1 VYDYRQNQLRDPKN
15 DFNMTTALGVTA
27 AIAAAAAGGFGLSR
41 LLKRAPRVVTK
52 EYAPES
58 SAVRQYAPASP
69 EVRQAKAYSKTTPD
83 VAPSK
88 VVEQPPVVTEIT
100 AKPARDR
107 AQELV
112 DEYLGDIDLEQQGF
126 APQTKTEQM
135 QQLAELN
142 RQHGIVR
149 RAIESKGKKIL
160 TEIQNEA
167 KPFNLSYIEST
178 GAKAPDLTSVQQS
191 EAPQLAAQQRAA
203 FESGEDQV
211 TGRYKHMLQLNED
224 LDTSQID
231 VMEAIAEHQY
241 RVGMEQEP
249 PGFAAF
255 SRDAERIAS
264 TSNQI
269 QSSPQN
275 LSPVN
280 NVNREVIQ
288 TNNPFDMT
296 EEEFET
302 MGEYGTKVL
311 GEIYERGGRS
321 VTDLTGEV
329 EINPRAARQLR
340 KEGGI
345 QVRRGNTIPLS
356 QFSDTPARERIGVN
370 RFTPDEIL
378 ERTMAAASYPRHI
391 RDQILNPNVSR
402 EEIREFLGTTPQ
414 IRGGAVSNN
423 PTMEIAGGARASMPD
438 ALVEELQTAGVGG
451 IGLTHAY
458 TDDLSLLGQKEK
470 LERAGFTF
478 DPNTGNWVQEIDDVT
493 HTAAIDDGYT
503 FDEHATDYGDTEGVG
518 NLLIST
524 ETFNE
529 KTNKGKTLVPGSIEY
544 MRGARSGSERQERVY
559 DTVLPFRR
567 NSEGE
572 ETTGLLVQ
580 ANPELSFGRQLRS
593 RDVGRRTPMGISSE
607 DVSTQGSKLIGGV
620 QGTVNTVSRFITTQ
634 PTSDYTNTF
643 KKVPYIKGGLM
654 YGVDGRPYV
663 PQTRLLTGEE
673 EPLVGKK
680 RTPLKGEP
688 GWTTHPSAPLEPL
701 ALERAELE
709 QVAQDAKNAYFN
721 NPSVKAGYLQRN
733 KPELLAAG
741 REAGKTLDEIGEAF
755 DYQGFIIEAV
765 NNYLM
770 EEKGIDLPL
779 LKLKENEK
787 IGSSYYSTEA
797 HAFVTNL
804 LKTEKHTPI
813 YGTPVKTD
821 QAGNP
826 LIKGFKT
833 GTDRRTGRTFT
844 TKYPDYALE
853 SEEQIP
859 IPGRHQ
865 VKGSGGV
872 DPMTVDDEGY
882 SNDVAYF
889 APRIEPSHNRRTLQ
903 ELKRL
908 GVDAGTVLGVPRSTP
923 TGEAMSMMREAM
935 ETPKTGVG
943 TRNVPTFDPITGRLL
958 GKTNI
963 STLNI
968 GSFARTQNPYTGN
981 AAAAMGPASLA
992 STGNY
997 QHLERDLQAKL
1008 APVAQV
1014 PLAGIS
1020 SATRVTPAQLDQLNQ
1035 FALTAN
1041 LTPGGYVRQGAL
1053 RLNKGNELAARRQAE
1068 AVYPLIKLTSNDA
1081 LVRQQEMAKLQ
1092 TALAGNLDAPIL
1104 SGVGPLSEG
1113 ETIQRYGMTGSN
1125 LAQFG
1130 NALMR
1135 QAALDKMIVTPE
1147 GRRGKPP
1154 GPTSFRTQGQ
1164 DPRNN
1169 QVVNVSFLSQG
1180 DRGARIEDL
1189 IGYLLT
1195 PKSRETGSRPQFLPR
1210 PQSRRNK

>member
-1 VYDYRQNQLRDPKN
+1 
-15 DFNMTTALGVTA
+15 
-27 AIAAAAAGGFGLSR
+27 
-41 LLKRAPRVVTK
+41 
-52 EYAPES
+52 
-58 SAVRQYAPASP
+58 
-69 EVRQAKAYSKTTPD
+69 
-83 VAPSK
+83 
-88 VVEQPPVVTEIT
+88 
-100 AKPARDR
+100 
-107 AQELV
+107 
-112 DEYLGDIDLEQQGF
+112 
-126 APQTKTEQM
+126 
-135 QQLAELN
+135 
-142 RQHGIVR
+142 
-149 RAIESKGKKIL
+149 
-160 TEIQNEA
+160 
-167 KPFNLSYIEST
+167 
-178 GAKAPDLTSVQQS
+178 
-191 EAPQLAAQQRAA
+191 
-203 FESGEDQV
+203 
-211 TGRYKHMLQLNED
+211 
-224 LDTSQID
+224 
-231 VMEAIAEHQY
+231 MEAIAEHQY

-302 MGEYGTKVL
+302 MGEYGAKAL
-311 GEIYERGGRS
+311 EKIYERGGRS
-321 VTDLTGEV
+321 VADLTGEI

-356 QFSDTPARERIGVN
+356 QFSDARAREGIGVN
-370 RFTPDEIL
+370 RFTPNELL

-414 IRGGAVSNN
+414 IRGGAVSIN

-438 ALVEELQTAGVGG
+438 ALVDELQTGGVGG
-451 IGLTHAY
+451 VGLTYVH
-458 TDDLSLLGQKEK
+458 TDDFSFLGQKEK

-478 DPNTGNWVQEIDDVT
+478 DPNTGNWVQEIDDVM
-493 HTAAIDDGYT
+493 HTADIDDGYT
-503 FDEHATDYGDTEGVG
+503 FNENATDHGDTEGVG
-518 NLLIST
+518 NILTST
-524 ETFNE
+524 ETFRE
-529 KTNKGKTLVPGSIEY
+529 KTNKGTTLVPGSIEY

-567 NSEGE
+567 TSEGE

-620 QGTVNTVSRFITTQ
+620 QSAVNNVSELITTQ
-634 PTSDYTNTF
+634 PTSDWTNT
-643 KKVPYIKGGLM
+643 VEAPYIKGDLM

-663 PQTRLLTGEE
+663 PQKRLITGE

-680 RTPLKGEP
+680 RTPLRAEPSVPKINEITGQREP
-688 GWTTHPSAPLEPL
+688 GWTTHPSAPLKPL
-701 ALERAELE
+701 ALDRAELE
-709 QVAQDAKNAYFN
+709 EVAQDAKNNYFN
-721 NPSVKAGYLQRN
+721 NPSAKAAYLQRN
-733 KPELLAAG
+733 NPELLAAG
-741 REAGKTLDEIGEAF
+741 RATGKTLDEIGEAF
-755 DYQGFIIEAV
+755 DYQGFIIESV
-765 NNYLM
+765 NNHLM
-770 EEKGIDLPL
+770 EKNGIDLPL
-779 LKLKENEK
+779 LKLKRDEK
-787 IGSSYYSTEA
+787 TGSSYYPSEA
-797 HAFVTNL
+797 HAFITNL

-833 GTDRRTGRTFT
+833 STDPRTGRTFT

-853 SEEQIP
+853 SEGEIP

-872 DPMTVDDEGY
+872 DPMTVGDEGY

-889 APRIEPSHNRRTLQ
+889 APRIEPSHNRRTLR

-908 GVDAGTVLGVPRSTP
+908 GVDAGTVLGVTRSTP
-923 TGEAMSMMREAM
+923 TGAAMSMMREAM

-1014 PLAGIS
+1014 PLAGRS

-1041 LTPGGYVRQGAL
+1041 RTPGGYVQRGAI
-1053 RLNKGNELAARRQAE
+1053 KLAAGQPAIS
-1068 AVYPLIKLTSNDA
+1068 A
-1081 LVRQQEMAKLQ
+1081 
-1092 TALAGNLDAPIL
+1092 
-1104 SGVGPLSEG
+1104 GVGPLNES
-1113 ETIQRYGMTGSN
+1113 ETIQRYGVTGTT
-1125 LAQFG
+1125 LK
-1130 NALMR
+1130 ALGDRLMA
-1135 QAALDKMIVTPE
+1135 QAASRK
-1147 GRRGKPP
+1147 
-1154 GPTSFRTQGQ
+1154 
-1164 DPRNN
+1164 
-1169 QVVNVSFLSQG
+1169 
-1180 DRGARIEDL
+1180 
-1189 IGYLLT
+1189 
-1195 PKSRETGSRPQFLPR
+1195 KSS
-1210 PQSRRNK
+1210 

>member
-1 VYDYRQNQLRDPKN
+1 MPLSPTDFYAYSRATGTPYPEDAEERAQIAPDVYDYRQNQLRNTKD

-52 EYAPES
+52 E
-58 SAVRQYAPASP
+58 YAPASP

-112 DEYLGDIDLEQQGF
+112 DEYLGDIDLEQKGF

-135 QQLAELN
+135 QQLAEQN
-142 RQHGIVR
+142 RQRDSVN
-149 RAIESKGKKIL
+149 RAIRSRGEEL
-160 TEIQNEA
+160 LAEIQNET

-264 TSNQI
+264 SSNQN
-269 QSSPQN
+269 QNFPQN
-275 LSPVN
+275 LSPIN
-280 NVNREVIQ
+280 NANREVIQ
-288 TNNPFDMT
+288 TNNPFGIT

-302 MGEYGTKVL
+302 MGEYGAKAL
-311 GEIYERGGRS
+311 EKIYERGGRS
-321 VTDLTGEV
+321 ITDLTGEI

-356 QFSDTPARERIGVN
+356 QFSDAPAREGIRVN
-370 RFTPDEIL
+370 RFTPNELL

-391 RDQILNPNVSR
+391 RDQILNPNVPR

-593 RDVGRRTPMGISSE
+593 LDVGRRTPMGISSE

-620 QGTVNTVSRFITTQ
+620 QSAVNNVSELITTQ
-634 PTSDYTNTF
+634 PTSDWTNT
-643 KKVPYIKGGLM
+643 VEAPYIKGGLM

-663 PQTRLLTGEE
+663 PQKRLITGE

-721 NPSVKAGYLQRN
+721 NPSAKAAYLQRN
-733 KPELLAAG
+733 NPELLAAG
-741 REAGKTLDEIGEAF
+741 RAAGKTLDEIGEAF
-755 DYQGFIIEAV
+755 DYQGFIIESV
-765 NNYLM
+765 NNHLM
-770 EEKGIDLPL
+770 EKNGIDLPL
-779 LKLKENEK
+779 LKLKRDEK
-787 IGSSYYSTEA
+787 RGSSYYPSEA

-833 GTDRRTGRTFT
+833 STDPRTGRTFT

-853 SEEQIP
+853 SEGEIP

-872 DPMTVDDEGY
+872 DPMTVGDEGY

-889 APRIEPSHNRRTLQ
+889 APRIEPSHNRRTLR

-908 GVDAGTVLGVPRSTP
+908 GVDAGTVLGVTRSTP
-923 TGEAMSMMREAM
+923 TGAAMSMMREAM

-943 TRNVPTFDPITGRLL
+943 TRSVPTFDPITGRLL

-1014 PLAGIS
+1014 PLAGRS

-1041 LTPGGYVRQGAL
+1041 RTPGGYVQRGAI
-1053 RLNKGNELAARRQAE
+1053 KLAAGQPAIS
-1068 AVYPLIKLTSNDA
+1068 A
-1081 LVRQQEMAKLQ
+1081 
-1092 TALAGNLDAPIL
+1092 
-1104 SGVGPLSEG
+1104 GVGPLNES
-1113 ETIQRYGMTGSN
+1113 ETIQRYGVTGTT
-1125 LAQFG
+1125 LK
-1130 NALMR
+1130 ALGDRLMA
-1135 QAALDKMIVTPE
+1135 QAASRK
-1147 GRRGKPP
+1147 
-1154 GPTSFRTQGQ
+1154 
-1164 DPRNN
+1164 
-1169 QVVNVSFLSQG
+1169 
-1180 DRGARIEDL
+1180 
-1189 IGYLLT
+1189 
-1195 PKSRETGSRPQFLPR
+1195 KSS
-1210 PQSRRNK
+1210 

>member
-1 VYDYRQNQLRDPKN
+1 MPLSPTDFYAYSRATGTPYPEDAEERAQIAPDVYDYRQNQLRNTKD

-58 SAVRQYAPASP
+58 SVVRQYAPASP

-112 DEYLGDIDLEQQGF
+112 DEYLGDIDLEQKGF
-126 APQTKTEQM
+126 APQTKSERTE
-135 QQLAELN
+135 QLAEQN
-142 RQHGIVR
+142 RQRGSVN
-149 RAIESKGKKIL
+149 RAIRSRGEEL
-160 TEIQNEA
+160 LAEIQNET

-191 EAPQLAAQQRAA
+191 EASQLAAQQRAA

-264 TSNQI
+264 SSNQN
-269 QSSPQN
+269 QNFPQN
-275 LSPVN
+275 LSPIN
-280 NVNREVIQ
+280 NANREVIQ
-288 TNNPFDMT
+288 TNNPFGIT

-302 MGEYGTKVL
+302 MGEYGAKAL
-311 GEIYERGGRS
+311 EKIYERGGRS
-321 VTDLTGEV
+321 ITDLTGEI

-356 QFSDTPARERIGVN
+356 QFSDAPAREGIGVN
-370 RFTPDEIL
+370 RFTPNELL
-378 ERTMAAASYPRHI
+378 ERTMAAASYPRYI
-391 RDQILNPNVSR
+391 RDQILNPNVPR

-567 NSEGE
+567 TSEGE

-607 DVSTQGSKLIGGV
+607 DVSTQGSKLIGGA
-620 QGTVNTVSRFITTQ
+620 QSAVNNVSELITTQ
-634 PTSDYTNTF
+634 PTSDWTNT
-643 KKVPYIKGGLM
+643 VEAPYIKGDLM

-663 PQTRLLTGEE
+663 PQKRLITGE

-721 NPSVKAGYLQRN
+721 NPSAKAAYLQRN
-733 KPELLAAG
+733 NPELLAAG

-755 DYQGFIIEAV
+755 DYQGFIIESV
-765 NNYLM
+765 NNHLM
-770 EEKGIDLPL
+770 EENGIDLPL
-779 LKLKENEK
+779 LKLKRDEK
-787 IGSSYYSTEA
+787 TGSSYYPSEA
-797 HAFVTNL
+797 HAFITNL

-833 GTDRRTGRTFT
+833 STDPRTGRTFT

-872 DPMTVDDEGY
+872 DPMTVGDEGY

-889 APRIEPSHNRRTLQ
+889 APRIEPSHNRRTLR

-923 TGEAMSMMREAM
+923 TGAAMSMLRGAM

-943 TRNVPTFDPITGRLL
+943 TRSVPTFDPITGRLL

-1014 PLAGIS
+1014 PLAGRS

-1053 RLNKGNELAARRQAE
+1053 RLGE
-1068 AVYPLIKLTSNDA
+1068 
-1081 LVRQQEMAKLQ
+1081 
-1092 TALAGNLDAPIL
+1092 GDAPIL

-1113 ETIQRYGMTGSN
+1113 ETIQKYGMTGSN

-1169 QVVNVSFLSQG
+1169 QFVNVTFPSQG
-1180 DRGARIEDL
+1180 VRGARGHLEDL

-1195 PKSRETGSRPQFLPR
+1195 PKSIETGSRPQFLPR